1 MFLLKFL
8 FKCCLGKGG
17 SALGCAPEIVVAQ
30 FRQVVVVVRLES
42 DRALFG
48 AHQGPPGLNFDGKGG
63 RRTHVQVTPP
73 VSNFNQT
80 SKTVFSEEEETQ
92 QEFQV

>member
-30 FRQVVVVVRLES
+30 FRQVVVVVVRLES

-48 AHQGPPGLNFDGKGG
+48 AHQGPPELNRAHQAYQVLISMEREEDG
-63 RRTHVQVTPP
+63 RMYNLHHQ
-73 VSNFNQT
+73 
-80 SKTVFSEEEETQ
+80 
-92 QEFQV
+92 

>member
-30 FRQVVVVVRLES
+30 FRQVVVVVVRLES

-48 AHQGPPGLNFDGKGG
+48 AHQVPPGPTRAYQVLISMEREEDGRMYKL
-63 RRTHVQVTPP
+63 HHQ
-73 VSNFNQT
+73 
-80 SKTVFSEEEETQ
+80 
-92 QEFQV
+92 